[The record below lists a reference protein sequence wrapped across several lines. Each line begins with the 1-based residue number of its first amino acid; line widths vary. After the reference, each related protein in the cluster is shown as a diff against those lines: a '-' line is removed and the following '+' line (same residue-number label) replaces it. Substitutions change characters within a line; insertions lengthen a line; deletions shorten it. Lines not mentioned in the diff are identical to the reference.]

1 MKKAIVMAAAL
12 AAALAWGYA
21 WRGDAFVPKGKI
33 IKRTRFMMNTLC
45 TIQAPNELGGRK
57 TVAAIERAF
66 DRMAALDKKFNAV
79 DPGSPVYKF
88 NHDRTPIT
96 DPEVVA
102 LTEVS
107 LEVSRATGGAFDVTV
122 QPLVD
127 LWGFYT
133 TSASSQTVPS
143 PDKVRAAL
151 AKTGW
156 GRIAVR
162 GGRVTAADADVRL
175 DFGSIAKGYI
185 LGEGAKELKAA
196 GLKSALLLTGG
207 QVQTFGAAAPG
218 VPWKVGLRNPR
229 MEGYVASLP
238 FDSEMGVAT
247 AGDYERFFEADGVRY
262 HHIIDPKTGY
272 PARRS
277 MSVSVISPDPVWAD
291 ALDTALF
298 VMGPARAL
306 EFARARGVDI
316 IAIGAD
322 GKILSSRESPA
333 GEKTKD

>member
-1 MKKAIVMAAAL
+1 MKKLTVLAVAAL
-12 AAALAWGYA
+12 AAFAWAYA
-21 WRGDAFVPKGKI
+21 WRGGYLRGDGRI
-33 IKRTRFMMNTLC
+33 IKRTRFMMDTLC
-45 TIQAPNELGGRK
+45 TIQAPNTLGRLK
-57 TVAAIERAF
+57 TEAAIERAF
-66 DRMAALDKKFNAV
+66 DRMGALDKKFNAV

-96 DPEVVA
+96 DPEVAA
-102 LTEVS
+102 LTEAS
-107 LEVSRATGGAFDVTV
+107 LEVSRATGGAFDITV

-143 PDKVRAAL
+143 PEKIRAAL
-151 AKTGW
+151 ARTGW
-156 GRIAVR
+156 RRITVR
-162 GGRVTAADADVRL
+162 DGRVTAADGEVRL
-175 DFGSIAKGYI
+175 DFGSVAKGYI
-185 LGEGAKELKAA
+185 LGEGARELKAA

-207 QVQTFGAAAPG
+207 QVQTFGTAAPG

-229 MEGYVASLP
+229 QEGYIASLP
-238 FDSEMGVAT
+238 FASEMGVAT

-277 MSVSVISPDPVWAD
+277 MSVSVISPDPTWAD

-306 EFARARGVDI
+306 EFARRRGIDVIIVDP
-316 IAIGAD
+316 D
-322 GKILSSRESPA
+322 GKILSSRDAA
-333 GEKTKD
+333 GSGKQ